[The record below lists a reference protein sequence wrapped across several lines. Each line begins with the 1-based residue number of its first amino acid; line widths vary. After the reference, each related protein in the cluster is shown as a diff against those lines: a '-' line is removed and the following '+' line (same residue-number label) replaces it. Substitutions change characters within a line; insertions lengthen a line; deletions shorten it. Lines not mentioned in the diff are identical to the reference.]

1 MRINDDD
8 RERFRDSHDISK
20 MDDVLLSISKDVEKQ
35 APGQKV
41 IAERKGRDMRNSLR
55 ALSLQLGDK
64 SSSTFLRINNDSTM
78 VIG

>member
-41 IAERKGRDMRNSLR
+41 IAERKVRDMRNSLR